1 MLEHRDLPAAN
12 AATSPTA
19 GWRPAARHLEHHPRG
34 ASDHGLPA
42 VNKYIYFFTES
53 PASGTSGGSCPPPLH
68 LQGHGRSVRLYTMW
82 YFANGNTI
90 PPVTDRAASIPN
102 ASFATNPI
110 FYISADQSGN
120 VAFTTNHGAFT
131 PNKTVE
137 PTRSNIKD
145 WKEN

>member
-1 MLEHRDLPAAN
+1 M
-12 AATSPTA
+12 
-19 GWRPAARHLEHHPRG
+19 
-34 ASDHGLPA
+34 
-42 VNKYIYFFTES
+42 
-53 PASGTSGGSCPPPLH
+53 
-68 LQGHGRSVRLYTMW
+68 
-82 YFANGNTI
+82 YFANGNPT
-90 PPVTDRAASIPN
+90 PPSTDRATPIPN

-120 VAFTTNHGAFT
+120 VAFTTNHGVFS